1 MTLSVIGSCYAF
13 PHSLLF
19 PLYAGMLRR
28 LTLLGCCV
36 SPLSLPLL
44 SSCSIRFAS
53 LAVAVIVSS
62 TAVEKVHVHRCVC
75 ILTADSLS
83 FVFLFISPSCILPGM
98 GQYIYIYILA
108 HPRQDTRG
116 GDEEKHKR
124 EGIGCQY
131 THTPM
136 HMHLF
141 NGSARHYNSN
151 SKRSKPNAT

>member
-98 GQYIYIYILA
+98 GQYIYIYMHIYMYIFSLCECA
-108 HPRQDTRG
+108 
-116 GDEEKHKR
+116 
-124 EGIGCQY
+124 
-131 THTPM
+131 THTPA
-136 HMHLF
+136 HPPLSFTSRTSLPHFRDCCQVALL
-141 NGSARHYNSN
+141 
-151 SKRSKPNAT
+151 